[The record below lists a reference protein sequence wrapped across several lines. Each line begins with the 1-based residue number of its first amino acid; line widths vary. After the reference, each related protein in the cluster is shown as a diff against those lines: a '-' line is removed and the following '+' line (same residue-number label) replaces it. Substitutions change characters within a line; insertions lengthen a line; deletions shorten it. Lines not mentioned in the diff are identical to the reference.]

1 MPRPDPRAVAL
12 AALVEI
18 ESKQAFSDA
27 VLSSHLDASGLDGP
41 DRGLAT
47 QLVYGSL
54 ARRLTLDHTIEA
66 YSERTTKKL
75 DAGVHELIR
84 IGLFQ
89 LAFLDRV
96 PSHAAVNSTV
106 ELAKDVAPRA
116 AGFINAILRRCSRDG
131 LAPPPTDRFER
142 LAIEHSHPVW
152 LIERWIELFGETEA
166 IALMAADN
174 NALPT
179 ILRALIGREEA
190 AERLAEIGA
199 GTAPCERAPDGLV
212 AAKPIRMPG
221 VAIPQSEASQLVVR
235 LLAPKPGESIL
246 DACAAPGGKTAYI
259 AALVG
264 EAGRVTAC
272 DPGRNAKRR
281 VTRLLTSCGVADRV
295 SFHAAAVEDLDSDA
309 GFDAVLVDA
318 PCSGL
323 GTLSE
328 HPEIRWRRTPED
340 LSDLAARQGRILDAS
355 AARVASGGRLVYST
369 CTLVAEENDEVV
381 DAFLA
386 RTPDF
391 RPDDLPPA
399 PECADLI
406 DEHSRMRTYPHRH
419 GMQGFFAA
427 ALRRA

>member
-1 MPRPDPRAVAL
+1 M
-12 AALVEI
+12 
-18 ESKQAFSDA
+18 
-27 VLSSHLDASGLDGP
+27 
-41 DRGLAT
+41 
-47 QLVYGSL
+47 
-54 ARRLTLDHTIEA
+54 
-66 YSERTTKKL
+66 
-75 DAGVHELIR
+75 
-84 IGLFQ
+84 
-89 LAFLDRV
+89 
-96 PSHAAVNSTV
+96 NSTV
-106 ELAKDVAPRA
+106 DLAKDVAPRA

-131 LAPPPTDRFER
+131 LAAPPTDRLER

-152 LIERWIELFGETEA
+152 LIERWIELLGENET

-179 ILRALIGREEA
+179 VLRALIGREEA
-190 AERLAEIGA
+190 SERLAEIGA
-199 GTAPCERAPDGLV
+199 GTSPCKRAPDGLL
-212 AAKPIRMPG
+212 AAKPIRMPR
-221 VAIPQSEASQLVVR
+221 VAIPQSEASQLIVR
-235 LLAPKPGESIL
+235 LLAPQAGESVL

-264 EAGRVTAC
+264 ETGRVTAC

-295 SFHAAAVEDLDSDA
+295 SFHATAVEDLDGDA
-309 GFDAVLVDA
+309 RFDAVLVDA

-340 LSDLAARQGRILDAS
+340 LSDLAARQGRILDA
-355 AARVASGGRLVYST
+355 AALRVTSGGRLVYST
-369 CTLVAEENDEVV
+369 CTLVAEENDQVV

-386 RTPDF
+386 RNPDF
-391 RPDDLPPA
+391 QPDSAPPA
-399 PECADLI
+399 AEVGDLV
-406 DEHSRMRTYPHRH
+406 DERGRMRTYPHRH